1 MKRSLVQVSAVI
13 LPLAGLSAP
22 ATRASDVHFGVSLAI
37 PFEHGA
43 VGIAFGN
50 APVYGGYGPY
60 YGPHHGHGHHGYHYG
75 PPMYDGCG
83 PWLPYS
89 SVSIAIPVQL
99 VAPAPVA
106 VASAPAPAPEPATEP
121 AYAAP
126 PPAPAPAV
134 FLPKSTDMSGC
145 LQLRLHGKTY
155 FFDGGTFFRKTSS
168 GYVSTA
174 APVGAI
180 AQHLPGDAEA
190 MMLGGQEYFQSG
202 DTVFKQVRDGFMLL
216 DG

>member
-1 MKRSLVQVSAVI
+1 L
-13 LPLAGLSAP
+13 
-22 ATRASDVHFGVSLAI
+22 
-37 PFEHGA
+37 
-43 VGIAFGN
+43 GN

-60 YGPHHGHGHHGYHYG
+60 YGPYYGHGHHGYRYG
-75 PPMYDGCG
+75 PPRYGGCG

-89 SVSIAIPVQL
+89 AVSVAIPVQI
-99 VAPAPVA
+99 V
-106 VASAPAPAPEPATEP
+106 APAPAPVVVAPAPEPEPAIEP

-126 PPAPAPAV
+126 PPAPEPAM
-134 FLPKSTDMSGC
+134 FLPRSTDMSGC
-145 LQLRLHGKTY
+145 LQLRFRGKTY
-155 FFDGGTFFRKTSS
+155 FYDGARFFRKTSS
-168 GYVSTA
+168 GYVSTT
-174 APVGAI
+174 APIGAI